1 MHIVNRLETSS
12 FKDERLPLFLKA
24 SRIQR
29 PFKPRVLAHLYI
41 SLLDHIIKQCN
52 KFQFPVV
59 FKPLY
64 LLMFFFF
71 LRLSNVLPHSVAKF
85 DYTRQL
91 ARADVIFG
99 TTGAILLIKW
109 SKIMQNRRDFATIS
123 LPDLAGSHLCPVI
136 ALKVM
141 FQRFP
146 GSDNSPVFVIPRL
159 TGLVTLTDSVARK
172 HLKDICRSLGL
183 DIPLTIHDFRRSGT
197 AWAFQH
203 GVPLEH
209 IMKHG
214 TCKSDAIWTF
224 LCCHCCISCCLCIS
238 TGLTALILLGFV
250 YLLSSPCTLLIHDC
264 QTILTNSNVLNVK
277 LRFIRIRNL
286 EYTDFSC
293 WPSCLTLPHLS
304 ACDLTSV

>member
-1 MHIVNRLETSS
+1 MHIVNGLKTSS

-29 PFKPRVLAHLYI
+29 PFKPKVLAHLDI
-41 SLLDHIIKQCN
+41 SFLDHIIKQCD
-52 KFQFPVV
+52 KFQCPVV

-64 LLMFFFF
+64 LFMYFFPFF
-71 LRLSNVLPHSVAKF
+71 DCQMPHSVAKF

-99 TTGAILLIKW
+99 TTRAVLLIKW
-109 SKIMQNRRDFATIS
+109 SKTMQNRGHFATIS
-123 LPDLAGSHLCPVI
+123 LPDLAGFHLCPIV

-146 GSDNSPVFVIPRL
+146 GSDNSPVFVIPRP
-159 TGLVTLTDSVARK
+159 TGLDPLTDSVARN

-183 DIPLTIHDFRRSGT
+183 DIPLSFHDFCRGGA

-214 TCKSDAIWTF
+214 TWKLDAIW
-224 LCCHCCISCCLCIS
+224 
-238 TGLTALILLGFV
+238 A
-250 YLLSSPCTLLIHDC
+250 YLSSAVTAVSPVALAFQRFYVPISAGVWVPSLFTLYIA
-264 QTILTNSNVLNVK
+264 
-277 LRFIRIRNL
+277 
-286 EYTDFSC
+286 YT
-293 WPSCLTLPHLS
+293 
-304 ACDLTSV
+304 